1 MAAPRIFKVKSG
13 TPAVELGSAVAHALA
28 KGDTVELRAIGPSA
42 VNQAAKSVPIA
53 QGYVAQRGMTL
64 ITTIKFAD
72 ATVAEGQVSALAFT
86 VEGIGGWASEERRE
100 QALTHR

>member
-1 MAAPRIFKVKSG
+1 MATRFFKVKSG
-13 TPAVELGSAVAHALA
+13 TDAVALGSAVAHALA
-28 KGDTVELRAIGPSA
+28 RGDTVELRAIGPSA

-53 QGYVAQRGMTL
+53 QGYVAQRGVSL

-86 VEGIGGWASEERRE
+86 VEGIGGWGPQERRE
-100 QALTHR
+100 HVLTP

>member
-1 MAAPRIFKVKSG
+1 MGALKIFKVKSG

-53 QGYVAQRGMTL
+53 QGYVAQRGMTV
-64 ITTIKFAD
+64 ITTIKFCD

-86 VEGIGGWASEERRE
+86 VEGVGGWATEEQRNRV
-100 QALTHR
+100 LTH